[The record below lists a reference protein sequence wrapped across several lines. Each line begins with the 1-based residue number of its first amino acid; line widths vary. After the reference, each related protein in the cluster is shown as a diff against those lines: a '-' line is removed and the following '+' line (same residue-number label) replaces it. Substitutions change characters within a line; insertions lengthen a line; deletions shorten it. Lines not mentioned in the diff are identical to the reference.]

1 MTDEKERL
9 DAIERLLEELE
20 GFAQKSS
27 FWLPHKIIIPDQE
40 FFRICMELREAIP
53 AVLKEAREIVEQRDN
68 YIDNAK
74 REHRRIL
81 ETAESR
87 VRDLVSEEAVVREA
101 QYEVERIIGNAKEE
115 AAELKREALL
125 YTDDLLAKLSE
136 SFAQTLDT
144 VNNGRK
150 LIKHFLE
157 ENRTGSLSTGEDLKQ
172 EF

>member
-53 AVLKEAREIVEQRDN
+53 SVLKEAREIVEQRDN

-81 ETAESR
+81 ESR

-101 QYEVERIIGNAKEE
+101 QYEVERIIGNANEE

-157 ENRTGSLSTGEDLKQ
+157 ENRTGSAVASEELQQ
-172 EF
+172 EL

>member
-9 DAIERLLEELE
+9 DTIERLLEELE

-53 AVLKEAREIVEQRDN
+53 SVLKEAREIVEQRDN
-68 YIDNAK
+68 YIENAK

-101 QYEVERIIGNAKEE
+101 QYEVDRIIGNANEE
-115 AAELKREALL
+115 ATELKREALL

-157 ENRTGSLSTGEDLKQ
+157 ENRTESTVAGDELK
-172 EF
+172 EEL